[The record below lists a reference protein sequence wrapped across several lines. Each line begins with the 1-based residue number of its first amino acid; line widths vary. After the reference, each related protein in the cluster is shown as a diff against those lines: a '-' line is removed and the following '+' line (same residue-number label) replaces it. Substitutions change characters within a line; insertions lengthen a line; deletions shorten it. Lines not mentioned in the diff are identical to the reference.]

1 MEFVP
6 GVTMGQGEGH
16 RDAPTIRGQ
25 STTADFFVDGMRD
38 DAQYYRD
45 LYNVDQLEAIRG
57 PSAATFGRG
66 GGGGVINRVIKRPV
80 WSPVRDLR
88 LETGSWGARRMTLDY
103 GQAVHARL
111 AGRLNALY
119 EGGDSFR
126 YRTRFERFGVNPTV
140 SAVMGRT
147 LLTAGV
153 EHFTDHRTVDRGI
166 PSANGRPAVVDRQ
179 QFVGDPAASRASL
192 AATMLVLQT
201 LFDNGHGLTIR
212 THTRTAA
219 YDKAYRNVFP
229 NSAVFSSGASTP
241 RVLGPYVNL
250 GAYDDHRDR
259 RSLFHQTD
267 LLWHRTTRW
276 GRQLTLVGAELSTQR
291 TDVTRLTG
299 FFDDG
304 TTARAVPL
312 AASTIALPIRYLPS
326 TMDSQ
331 LRGVANVGAL
341 LAQEQLWLGTH
352 LQLIAGLRH
361 DHMAVRFANPRS
373 QTVITRRDPLWSP
386 RMAVVVTPTSA
397 LALYASTTRSALPSS
412 GDQFL
417 GLTPTTR
424 TLQPEQF
431 VNREIGVKWTPRSM
445 VEVTAAWYHLRR
457 SNMVAPDPADA
468 QRVVQ
473 TGAQRTS
480 GGEVGIQGT
489 LRPGWELAAAFAHVD
504 ARLVAATSAAPAG
517 ASVPLVPRITAS
529 LWNKLQLTE
538 SLAIAL
544 GLVHQG
550 DRYAA
555 LDNSVTLPAF
565 QRLDATAY
573 LRLPRS
579 VALQLQIENLRNR
592 VYTATSHGNNNIMPG
607 APRTVRLALTVHP

>member
-88 LETGSWGARRMTLDY
+88 LETGSWGARRTTLDY
-103 GQAVHARL
+103 GQAFHARL

-126 YRTRFERFGVNPTV
+126 YRTRFERFGVNPTISV
-140 SAVMGRT
+140 AMGRT

-166 PSANGRPAVVDRQ
+166 PSATGRPAVVDRQ
-179 QFVGDPAASRASL
+179 QFIGDPAASRASL
-192 AATMLVLQT
+192 AATMLALQT

-212 THTRTAA
+212 THTRAA
-219 YDKAYRNVFP
+219 DYDKAYRNVFA
-229 NSAVFSSGASTP
+229 NSAVYASNPRDQRTP
-241 RVLGPYVNL
+241 GPWVNL

-259 RSLFHQTD
+259 RSLFHQSD

-291 TDVTRLTG
+291 TDATRLTG
-299 FFDDG
+299 YFDDG
-304 TTARAVPL
+304 SPTRAVAL
-312 AASTIALPIRYLPS
+312 AAPTVELPVSYRPGG
-326 TMDSQ
+326 MDSD
-331 LRGVANVGAL
+331 LRGVADGAAL
-341 LAQEQLWLGTH
+341 HVQQQLWFGSH
-352 LQLIAGLRH
+352 LQLIAGVRH
-361 DHMAVRFANPRS
+361 DRMDVRVANPRS
-373 QTVITRRDPLWSP
+373 QTTVARRDPLWSP
-386 RMAVVVTPTSA
+386 RLALVVTPA
-397 LALYASTTRSALPSS
+397 PAVALYASTTRSALPSS
-412 GDQFL
+412 GEQLL
-417 GLTPTTR
+417 GLTPTNR
-424 TLQPEQF
+424 ALQPEQF
-431 VNREIGVKWTPRSM
+431 ENREFGVKWSPAATLD
-445 VEVTAAWYHLRR
+445 VTAAWFHLTR
-457 SNMVAPDPADA
+457 SNMIAPDPTDA
-468 QRVVQ
+468 RRVVQ
-473 TGAQRTS
+473 TGAQRTA

-529 LWNKLQLTE
+529 LWNKLQLTKA
-538 SLAIAL
+538 LAIAL

-579 VALQLQIENLRNR
+579 VALQLQIENLRNS